1 MQLHISRKKIG
12 ELVFLDG
19 SKKIDFYWI
28 NMQILRGSV

>member
-1 MQLHISRKKIG
+1 MFLEKKIG

-28 NMQILRGSV
+28 NMQTSRGRV